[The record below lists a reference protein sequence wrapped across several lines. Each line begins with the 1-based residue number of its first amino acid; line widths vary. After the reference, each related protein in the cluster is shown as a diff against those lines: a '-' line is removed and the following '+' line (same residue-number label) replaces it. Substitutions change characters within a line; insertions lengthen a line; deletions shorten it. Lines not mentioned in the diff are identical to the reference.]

1 MSKGRK
7 TGIIIC
13 SVLIAATLAFIWG
26 NSAVSKA
33 ESAEESGKVYGVFAE
48 FFNAIF
54 GEGVIT
60 HKIFRKIAHFSEYAL
75 LGVEIY
81 ALISLT
87 LGIRP
92 LVVLSS
98 FQFGL
103 YAAVIDESIQILS
116 ERGAL
121 VSDVLLD
128 FCGYAFGAALFLVV
142 FLIVKAIKRNRLHN
156 NKV

>member
-1 MSKGRK
+1 MLSKGRK

-33 ESAEESGKVYGVFAE
+33 ESAEESGKIYGVFAN

-54 GEGVIT
+54 GAGVIT
-60 HKIFRKIAHFSEYAL
+60 HNIFRKIAHFSEYAL
-75 LGVEIY
+75 FGVEVY

-87 LGIRP
+87 LGIKP

-98 FQFGL
+98 LQFGL
-103 YAAVIDESIQILS
+103 YVAVIDESIQILS
-116 ERGAL
+116 ERGSL

-128 FCGYAFGAALFLVV
+128 FCGYAFGAVIFLAV
-142 FLIVKAIKRNRLHN
+142 FLIIKTIKCNKLH
-156 NKV
+156 K

>member
-33 ESAEESGKVYGVFAE
+33 ASAEESGKIYGMFE
-48 FFNAIF
+48 GIFNAIF

-60 HKIFRKIAHFSEYAL
+60 HNVFRKIAHFSEYAV
-75 LGVEIY
+75 LGVEVY

-87 LGIRP
+87 LGIKP

-116 ERGAL
+116 ERGSL

-128 FCGYAFGAALFLVV
+128 FCGYAFGAALFLIV
-142 FLIVKAIKRNRLHN
+142 FLVVKAINRNRLRN
-156 NKV
+156 SRV

>member
-116 ERGAL
+116 EKGRARFGRVARFL
-121 VSDVLLD
+121 RIRLRSGVVSRR
-128 FCGYAFGAALFLVV
+128 FSYR
-142 FLIVKAIKRNRLHN
+142 KSYKTQ
-156 NKV
+156 

>member
-7 TGIIIC
+7 TGIIILA
-13 SVLIAATLAFIWG
+13 VLIAATLAFIWG

-33 ESAEESGKVYGVFAE
+33 ESAEESGKVYGVFVE
-48 FFNAIF
+48 IFNALF

-60 HKIFRKIAHFSEYAL
+60 HDVFRKIAHFAEYAL

-81 ALISLT
+81 SLISLT
-87 LGIRP
+87 LGIKP

-128 FCGYAFGAALFLVV
+128 FCGYAFGACAFLAVVLVV
-142 FLIVKAIKRNRLHN
+142 MAIKRR
-156 NKV
+156 KKRGESR